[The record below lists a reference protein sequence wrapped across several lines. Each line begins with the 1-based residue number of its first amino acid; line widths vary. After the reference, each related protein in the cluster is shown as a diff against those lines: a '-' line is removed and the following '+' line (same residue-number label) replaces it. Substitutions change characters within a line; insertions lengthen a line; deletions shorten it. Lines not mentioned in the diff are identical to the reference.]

1 VYEHIARNLD
11 EVRDRIAAAAGRSGR
26 SPSDVTLVCVTKNR
40 SLDEIR
46 AALDCG
52 VPIVAENRVQEAAE
66 KIRALPHTV
75 TWHLVGHLQ
84 RNKVKLAIELFD
96 MIHSVDSLRL
106 AEEIEKR
113 AAMAQEIVPLLIEV
127 NVAAEESK
135 FGVTPDD
142 APELADAVSRM
153 PNVDLGGLMTMA
165 PFVDDAEQV
174 RHVFRELRELRDRLR
189 HEHGIELPHL
199 SMGMTQD
206 YEVAVEEG
214 ATMVRI
220 GSAIFEG
227 HHR

>member
-1 VYEHIARNLD
+1 MYEHIARNLD
-11 EVRDRIAAAAGRSGR
+11 EIGRRIAAAAERSGR
-26 SPSDVTLVCVTKNR
+26 PADDVTLVCVTKGR

-52 VPIVAENRVQEAAE
+52 VPIVAENRVQEAAR
-66 KIRALPHTV
+66 KVPALPHTV
-75 TWHLVGHLQ
+75 IWHLIGHLQ
-84 RNKVKLAIELFD
+84 RNKVKQAIELFD
-96 MIHSVDSLRL
+96 MIHAVDSLRL

-113 AAMAQEIVPLLIEV
+113 AAAAQEIVPVLIEV
-127 NVAAEESK
+127 NVAGEESK
-135 FGVTPDD
+135 FGVTPDE
-142 APELADAVSRM
+142 APELATIMDKM

-174 RHVFRELRELRDRLR
+174 RPVFRALRELRDRIR
-189 HEHGIELPHL
+189 GEHGIDLPNL

-220 GSAIFEG
+220 GTAVFSQ
-227 HHR
+227 

>member
-1 VYEHIARNLD
+1 MYEHIGRNLD
-11 EVRDRIAAAAGRSGR
+11 EVRARIAAATERSGR
-26 SPSDVTLVCVTKNR
+26 SADEVTLVCVTKGR

-52 VPIVAENRVQEAAE
+52 VTIFGENRVQEAAT
-66 KIRALPHTV
+66 KIPSFPHTV
-75 TWHLVGHLQ
+75 IWHLIGHLQ
-84 RNKVKLAIELFD
+84 RNKVKHAIELFD

-113 AAMAQEIVPLLIEV
+113 AAAAQEIVPVLIEV
-127 NVAAEESK
+127 NVAGEESK
-135 FGVTPDD
+135 FGATLDEAPD
-142 APELADAVSRM
+142 LADIVSRM

-165 PFVDDAEQV
+165 PFVDDAEEV
-174 RHVFRELRELRDRLR
+174 RPVLRALRELRDRIR
-189 HEHGIELPHL
+189 DEHGLELPNL

-220 GSAIFEG
+220 GSAIFEQ
-227 HHR
+227 